1 MTNEERKRIHEEDN
15 LRSIQRKEAQLYYL
29 FLSLDGKD
37 KETSKKKFDE
47 ICIKLNLLEER
58 KQYILDHNKS
68 IKKSEL
74 LDKIYDEFDDFSGRY
89 IDDNTGDNIYV
100 KVKGKKGTP
109 MLTEIVWNMMCM
121 GYEGKK
127 KEVVDH
133 YIEVWGIKND
143 ILKEM
148 LDSYNTVEELVKQK
162 EWMESITF
170 KGKKKRMMEIDDD
183 IKQIYVDVRLS
194 IEEMCYNK

>member
-1 MTNEERKRIHEEDN
+1 MK
-15 LRSIQRKEAQLYYL
+15 
-29 FLSLDGKD
+29 DG
-37 KETSKKKFDE
+37 FDE
-47 ICIKLNLLEER
+47 ICIKLNLWEER

-68 IKKSEL
+68 IKKREL
-74 LDKIYDEFDDFSGRY
+74 LDKIYDEFDDFSGHYR
-89 IDDNTGDNIYV
+89 DDNTGDLISV
-100 KVKGKKGTP
+100 KVKGNKGTP
-109 MLTEIVWNMMCM
+109 LLTEIVWNMMCM

-148 LDSYNTVEELVKQK
+148 LDSYNTIEELVKQK

-170 KGKKKRMMEIDDD
+170 KGKKKRMKEIDD
-183 IKQIYVDVRLS
+183 V
-194 IEEMCYNK
+194 